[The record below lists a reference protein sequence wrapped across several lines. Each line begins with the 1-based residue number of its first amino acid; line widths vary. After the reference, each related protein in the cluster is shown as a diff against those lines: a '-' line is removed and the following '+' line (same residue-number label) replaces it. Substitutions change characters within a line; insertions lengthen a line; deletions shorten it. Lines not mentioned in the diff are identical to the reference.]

1 MVKIYG
7 HSDDSVCLDN
17 SRYFEDEIECFD
29 VAGVRLFWM
38 TARFFLFATP
48 PVSGAFSSN
57 RKAPRRTSTR
67 AVRKRVRTTTATNS
81 IQRLMLFGMKLHRR
95 EIESITHD

>member
-29 VAGVRLFWM
+29 VAGVK
-38 TARFFLFATP
+38 
-48 PVSGAFSSN
+48 AFS
-57 RKAPRRTSTR
+57 
-67 AVRKRVRTTTATNS
+67 
-81 IQRLMLFGMKLHRR
+81 G
-95 EIESITHD
+95 

>member
-29 VAGVRLFWM
+29 VAGVRLFLDDG
-38 TARFFLFATP
+38 TILFTTP

-67 AVRKRVRTTTATNS
+67 SVRKRVRTTTATNS

>member
-7 HSDDSVCLDN
+7 HSDDIICIEN
-17 SRYFEDEIECFD
+17 SRYFENEIECFD
-29 VAGVRLFWM
+29 VAGVRLFLDDG
-38 TARFFLFATP
+38 TVLLSVTP
-48 PVSGAFSSN
+48 LVSGAFSSN

-67 AVRKRVRTTTATNS
+67 SVRKRVRTTTATNS

-95 EIESITHD
+95 GIEK